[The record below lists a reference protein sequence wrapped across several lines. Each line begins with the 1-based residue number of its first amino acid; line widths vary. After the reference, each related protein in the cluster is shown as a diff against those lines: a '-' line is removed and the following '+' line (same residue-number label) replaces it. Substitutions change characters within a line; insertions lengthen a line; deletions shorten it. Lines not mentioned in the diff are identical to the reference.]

1 MVSRDFDRDKRLL
14 TARQFSAVFDSP
26 TGKVPGK
33 HVLLLAR
40 ENGLDHPRLGLV
52 IGKKNVKLAVQR
64 NRLKRLIRESFRH
77 NQETLAGWDIVV
89 IAQGLG
95 ELENPGCTSSSAS
108 SGNACCAI
116 DLARKALL
124 TPLAWPTVL
133 MHRSMPAHPDPCSV
147 IPPSMTRHRR
157 SQPSCT
163 SLAYEAIAQH
173 GPRRNGRPSAVSST
187 RLHHWQSR
195 SRDLLLSVSFKP
207 RPFSMA
213 E

>member
-89 IAQGLG
+89 IARKGLG
-95 ELENPGCTSSSAS
+95 ELENSELHQQFGKLWKRLLRNRPRTESPADAPGVADGTHA
-108 SGNACCAI
+108 
-116 DLARKALL
+116 
-124 TPLAWPTVL
+124 
-133 MHRSMPAHPDPCSV
+133 
-147 IPPSMTRHRR
+147 
-157 SQPSCT
+157 
-163 SLAYEAIAQH
+163 
-173 GPRRNGRPSAVSST
+173 
-187 RLHHWQSR
+187 
-195 SRDLLLSVSFKP
+195 
-207 RPFSMA
+207 
-213 E
+213 